1 MNRSHRRKAWI
12 LCCMAG
18 ALSIF
23 LFEDMSFA
31 KSSSSQKTKVK
42 AILEPWVGAPEPLA
56 YGEAE
61 HEKEATTKKGKTTI
75 KKDKFEAQVR
85 IPVPSAALGISASDD
100 AAIADVYLTVS
111 RGQDDI
117 ATCRLEFSGF
127 ESDNHHSSS
136 FDSSSFDDNDDDDD
150 DDSNGGQL
158 YAEYKV
164 EVSKKGNSVRESD
177 GNCAGIVPDA
187 QAGDD
192 ATVEVN
198 GTDALD
204 GTFFVRSGS

>member
-85 IPVPSAALGISASDD
+85 IPVPSAALGISTTDD
-100 AAIADVYLTVS
+100 AAVADVYLTVS
-111 RGQDDI
+111 RGASDI
-117 ATCRLEFSGF
+117 ATCWLEFSGF
-127 ESDNHHSSS
+127 ESDDHH
-136 FDSSSFDDNDDDDD
+136 SSSFDDNDDNDDD
-150 DDSNGGQL
+150 NSNDRQL
-158 YAEYKV
+158 YAEFKV
-164 EVSKKGNSVRESD
+164 EVSKKNGAVRESD

-187 QAGDD
+187 QAGDS

-204 GTFFVRSGS
+204 GIFFVRSGS